1 VVADGSIA
9 PVSAPGPLAL
19 ANLRS
24 VWRLALPVVAANLLQ
39 TLVNVVDVLFAGRL
53 GPVEVA
59 AVGLATSVRLLLLV
73 VVMAVSAGAMALA
86 AQATGGRDETAASAV
101 ARQSLLLAA
110 ALGVVLTLLGIPFA
124 GPLLGLLDASGDATA
139 ILIATPY
146 LVVLFAGS
154 AFLVGQIV
162 TASLMQGAGDTL
174 TPLVLAAIT
183 NGLNV
188 VLTWMLVFGIGPAPA
203 LGVTGAA
210 VGTVVARALGL
221 AAALWVLGRGRTA
234 IGFGAAA
241 ARAAA
246 WRPDLGR
253 WRDLLAI
260 GWPAGAQSLAYSA
273 AGLVLM
279 RIVTSTPSGSLG
291 AAALAIGLQVE
302 ALAFMPGVAISVA
315 ATSLVGR
322 ALGAWQLDAARAAGR
337 AALTLGVLF
346 MSAVAVVLFAAAEP
360 LVRLFDPSAHPVLVA
375 DGVSYLRINA
385 LAQPLLAV
393 FMVLSGALRG
403 AGDTRPAL
411 VGTVVG
417 RWLVVLPLAWW
428 WALGAGLGVVGV
440 WWAFV
445 VGIAVQASWVG
456 WRWWRGDWPSVA
468 LGRTA
473 LYRTHLA
480 RLDPATREAY
490 LREVR
495 APLLARH
502 GCTEHVDPGGVRY
515 RYPGG
520 ELRVRFDVSGFEAV
534 RE

>member
-1 VVADGSIA
+1 MVADGSIA
-9 PVSAPGPLAL
+9 PVSAPGPPAL

-59 AVGLATSVRLLLLV
+59 AVGLATTVRLLLLV

-86 AQATGGRDETAASAV
+86 AHATGGRDESAASAV

-110 ALGVVLTLLGIPFA
+110 ALGVALTLLGMPFA

-139 ILIATPY
+139 VLIATPY

-162 TASLMQGAGDTL
+162 TASLMQGSGDTL
-174 TPLVLAAIT
+174 TPLVLAAVT
-183 NGLNV
+183 NVLNV

-210 VGTVVARALGL
+210 VGTIVSRALGL
-221 AAALWVLGRGRTA
+221 TAALWVLRSGRTA
-234 IGFGAAA
+234 IGLGAA
-241 ARAAA
+241 ARAGA

-273 AGLVLM
+273 AGLVVM

-302 ALAFMPGVAISVA
+302 ALAFMPGIAISVA

-322 ALGAWQLDAARAAGR
+322 ALGAWQLEVARAAGR

-346 MSAVAVVLFAAAEP
+346 MSAVAVVLFIAAGP

-375 DGVSYLRINA
+375 DGVSYLRVNA

-428 WALGAGLGVVGV
+428 WALGAGMGVVGV

-468 LGRTA
+468 LSRTA

-480 RLDPATREAY
+480 RLDVATREAY

-495 APLLARH
+495 APLLARD
-502 GCTEHVDPGGVRY
+502 GCTEHVDLDGVRY

-520 ELRVRFDVSGFEAV
+520 ELRVRFDGSGFETV